1 MRRVIDKFE
10 GLPIPKSLLLKW
22 TRRNKQKFKL
32 WKLLSSNRNRRK
44 IIRANLVI
52 AEKLNRDGYEF
63 AMDALKHRM
72 SLCSKAELAY
82 RNHGCVLGIM

>member
-1 MRRVIDKFE
+1 MRRVIDKFK

-44 IIRANLVI
+44 IIRANLNI
-52 AEKLNRDGYEF
+52 AERANLDGYTF
-63 AMDALKHRM
+63 AMDALKHRR

-82 RNHGCVLGIM
+82 ENHGCVLGIM